1 MVTKEEYIQAL
12 KDYCDHINNVK
23 KIDNAMDRIKA
34 ANEYWKQNEKSGNN
48 TPKIGTN
55 SLYRL

>member
-23 KIDNAMDRIKA
+23 KIDNAMDRIKV
-34 ANEYWKQNEKSGNN
+34 ANEYWKQNEKSGKRILE
-48 TPKIGTN
+48 TK
-55 SLYRL
+55 